1 MDWNKKRVM
10 IEEREEKKLNLYC
23 LIMAMEFLEAKGYR
37 YRILCIYMFCL
48 ETEYKKEF
56 SFDGIYIL
64 WGEFQ

>member
-48 ETEYKKEF
+48 ETEYKK
-56 SFDGIYIL
+56 
-64 WGEFQ
+64 